1 LIVMLH
7 RNMDDSAVIKEKARY
22 VTRVDTAGFFRF
34 RNIAPGSYK
43 MYGLKDESGQ
53 RRFLS
58 KEQLF
63 AFTDSAVSAQSMKN
77 DILMYAFLEK
87 DTGSKKSSS
96 SLPVV
101 APKKPEK
108 EKEDTRLR
116 FQTNLSGGSLD
127 LLENLVFDFSPE
139 PLRKFDSTKVVLT
152 DTAYK
157 PLTGYHFKRDTS
169 NKKVELIFPW
179 TEDTKYK
186 VIVDT
191 LFAEDTSGRRILRTD
206 TIFLQTK
213 KNSEYGLLRL
223 RFLGLSLKDNPV
235 LQFIQGDDVKYS
247 YVFKNNTFLAP
258 LFRPGE
264 YEMRI
269 VSDRNKNGVW
279 DTGQFFGE
287 HRQPETVQRIRR
299 KINVKANWD
308 NEIDIQL

>member
-1 LIVMLH
+1 MVLGGRILVAETGKADSTLIVMLH
-7 RNMDDSAVIKEKARY
+7 RNMDDSAVIKEKPRY

-179 TEDTKYK
+179 TEDTKYN

-223 RFLGLSLKDNPV
+223 RFLGC
-235 LQFIQGDDVKYS
+235 
-247 YVFKNNTFLAP
+247 
-258 LFRPGE
+258 
-264 YEMRI
+264 
-269 VSDRNKNGVW
+269 
-279 DTGQFFGE
+279 
-287 HRQPETVQRIRR
+287 H
-299 KINVKANWD
+299 
-308 NEIDIQL
+308 